1 MQKIIHQNK
10 KARHDYEI
18 VDNLEAGIVLI
29 GSEVKSVRE
38 GRVNLADAYARFRGG
53 ELWLIG
59 MHISAYKN
67 ATMFEID
74 PLRDRKL
81 LLNRMQLK
89 KLQRQVEEKGMT
101 LIPLKVYLNRHLVKI
116 DLGLAR
122 GKKQYDK
129 RAAIAE
135 KDMKRDSDRSQKMR
149 NL

>member
-18 VDNLEAGIVLI
+18 VDSLEAGIVLI

-38 GRVNLADAYARFRGG
+38 GRVNLVDAYARFRNG

-59 MHISAYKN
+59 MHISPYKN

-74 PLRDRKL
+74 PTRDRKL

-89 KLQRQVEEKGMT
+89 KLQRQVDEKGMT
-101 LIPLKVYLNRHLVKI
+101 LIPLKVYFNRHLVKI
-116 DLGLAR
+116 EIGLAR

-135 KDMKRDSDRSQKMR
+135 KDMKRDSDRTNKMR